1 MNTRQPARPGTALL
15 HRLREPAPPQP
26 ERCAFCGQGVPP
38 SHRHLVDTEE
48 QTLTCVC
55 TACGLL
61 FRQPAAAGGRYRHVP
76 DRHLTDP
83 DPEHRID
90 EQACS
95 ALGIPVGTA
104 FLFRNARQ
112 DRLVLL
118 YPGPG
123 GATESEPDEAAWHT
137 ALGGSRLAA
146 ALEPDVE
153 ALLLRRTGTGVHC
166 LLVPIDA
173 CYELVGRLRR
183 CWKGFDGGAEARA
196 EVDAFFARLAERA
209 RPLREDAPR

>member
-1 MNTRQPARPGTALL
+1 MSTRRLARPGTALL
-15 HRLREPAPPQP
+15 HRLREPAPPQA

-61 FRQPAAAGGRYRHVP
+61 FRRPGAAGGRYRHVP
-76 DRHLTDP
+76 DRHLAETG
-83 DPEHRID
+83 HRID
-90 EQACS
+90 EQAWAS
-95 ALGIPVGTA
+95 LGIPVGTA
-104 FLFRNARQ
+104 FLFRNSRQ

-123 GATESEPDEAAWHT
+123 GATESEPDEAAWRS

-153 ALLLRRTGTGVHC
+153 ALLLRRTDTGIHC
-166 LLVPIDA
+166 LLVPIDT

-196 EVDAFFARLAERA
+196 ELDTFFARLAGRA
-209 RPLREDAPR
+209 RPLGEDGPR

>member
-1 MNTRQPARPGTALL
+1 MSTRRLARPGTALL

-61 FRQPAAAGGRYRHVP
+61 FRRPAAAGGRYRHVP
-76 DRHLTDP
+76 DRHLAETG
-83 DPEHRID
+83 HRID
-90 EQACS
+90 ERAW
-95 ALGIPVGTA
+95 AAFGIPVGTA
-104 FLFRNARQ
+104 FLFRNSRQ

-123 GATESEPDEAAWHT
+123 GATESEPDEAAWRS

-146 ALEPDVE
+146 AMEPDVE
-153 ALLLRRTGTGVHC
+153 ALLLRRTDTGIHC
-166 LLVPIDA
+166 LLVPIDT

-196 EVDAFFARLAERA
+196 ELDAFFARLAGRA
-209 RPLREDAPR
+209 RPLGEDGPG